1 MIFSLQKLKSGEVFG
16 HARAQ
21 TFSRMM
27 HGFRCSALDTIS
39 SIKKYI
45 SFEELSLKNIGRYLL
60 THLFWGYKTKVI
72 SFLGEEESSLLFQEC
87 DILEGS
93 EELPPLIPA
102 SLELW
107 DQLMPYV
114 VI

>member
-1 MIFSLQKLKSGEVFG
+1 MRARKRFSEWFMEAGVLPLIQFLLLK
-16 HARAQ
+16 
-21 TFSRMM
+21 
-27 HGFRCSALDTIS
+27 I
-39 SIKKYI
+39 YI